1 MEDHRL
7 RAFCLVVEMKSF
19 SRAAEAKFMT
29 QSAMSH
35 LIKSLENEL
44 GIKLLSRQGKA
55 VIATPAGKIFY
66 EQARQILEQYK
77 RMEQDIYSL
86 MQMIKGPLSVGASTT
101 AATYLLPQVF
111 YNFSRAYPEVQIKLS
126 VSNAEMISGDLFEGK
141 IDIGVIEGKKNRPN
155 ISFEEVAE
163 DEIVIIAS
171 DDNPLTTKQPL
182 SIDDLVSQPFIM
194 PEANSGM
201 REFIDDFLFSRNID
215 PKDLKI
221 AMTLDNTE
229 LIVQMVQSGIG
240 ISFVSKWSVFR
251 SIKEGTIKILNVSG
265 KRLHRKFY
273 LIARDKESLSMAAGT
288 FHEFVKGYRFFMP
301 F

>member
-19 SRAAEAKFMT
+19 SKAAEAKFMT

-35 LIKSLENEL
+35 LIKSLETEL
-44 GIKLLSRQGKA
+44 GIKLLNREGKT
-55 VIATPAGKIFY
+55 VMTTPAGRILY

-77 RMEQDIYSL
+77 RMEQDVYSL

-111 YNFSRAYPEVQIKLS
+111 YNFSRTYPEVQIKLS
-126 VSNAEMISGDLFEGK
+126 ASGTETIFGDLLEGK
-141 IDIGVIEGKKNRPN
+141 IDIGVVEGKKDRPN
-155 ISFEEVAE
+155 VSFEEIAE

-171 DDNPLTTKQPL
+171 DDNPLTTKQAL
-182 SIDDLVSQPFIM
+182 SIDDLISQPFIM

-201 REFIDDFLFSRNID
+201 REFIDDFLSSKNID

-251 SIKEGTIKILNVSG
+251 SIKDGTIKILKVSG
-265 KRLHRKFY
+265 KRLQRKFH
-273 LIARDKESLSMAAGT
+273 LITRDKESLSMAART